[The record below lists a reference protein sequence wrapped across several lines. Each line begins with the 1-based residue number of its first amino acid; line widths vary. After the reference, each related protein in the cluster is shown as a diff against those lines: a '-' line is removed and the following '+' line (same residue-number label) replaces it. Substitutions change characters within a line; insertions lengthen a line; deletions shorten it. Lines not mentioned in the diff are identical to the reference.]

1 MRTIT
6 SALAG
11 AGGGFVGALIGGYA
25 HLTPGYIGLLAA
37 TVAFIAVLIARRAR
51 IL

>member
-1 MRTIT
+1 MRTII

-11 AGGGFVGALIGGYA
+11 AGGGFIGAIIGGYA
-25 HLTPGYIGLLAA
+25 HLTPGYIGLVAA
-37 TVAFIAVLIARRAR
+37 AIAFIAVFIAKRFT